1 MRKRISRFQR
11 LHTLAEQKEARARM
25 NMLLARKELQKEQA
39 LLQQV
44 QGYVE
49 DYQSILKP
57 NQELST
63 IRFAELGLFLNQLNT
78 MLLAA
83 QDRLSNATL
92 DLRAKESIWQQKR
105 WMKKFWKNIAHI
117 YRTNTQNT

>member
-1 MRKRISRFQR
+1 
-11 LHTLAEQKEARARM
+11 
-25 NMLLARKELQKEQA
+25 
-39 LLQQV
+39 
-44 QGYVE
+44 VE
-49 DYQSILKP
+49 DYQSILRP
-57 NQELST
+57 NQQLPT

-105 WMKKFWKNIAHI
+105 MDEKVLEKYCTHLQDEHSKTPNAS
-117 YRTNTQNT
+117 RTASNR